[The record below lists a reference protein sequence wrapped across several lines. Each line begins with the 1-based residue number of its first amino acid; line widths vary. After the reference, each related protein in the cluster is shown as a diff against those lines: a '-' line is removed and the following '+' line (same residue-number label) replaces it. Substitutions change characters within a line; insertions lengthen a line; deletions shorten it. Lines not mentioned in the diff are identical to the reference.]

1 MMQRAFGVPD
11 PVDVTS
17 SATLN
22 HTMPY
27 RSALRAH
34 VLASMATAAP
44 AGDEGGPTGVL
55 NRACRTIVAELAL
68 MGAAVNLMSS
78 GSGAE
83 AVVGSSDALS
93 ARVDD
98 LQLTVGEGPCHDALA
113 THRPVQAANLA
124 VETRWP
130 GYCSVAQE
138 LGVQAVFAFPLQLGA
153 VSLGVMDIYAAV
165 PTTLDA
171 AQLALALAFAEIATE
186 TLLHQARPG
195 GGSFLD
201 PGIRTA
207 IGSRA
212 EIYQAQGM
220 VMIDLGTS
228 LVDALVRIRAFSF
241 SHHRSLGDVAHD
253 IVTGTLRLERAFVE
267 GEGQL

>member
-11 PVDVTS
+11 PVDATS
-17 SATLN
+17 TAEIMDS
-22 HTMPY
+22 MPY

-44 AGDEGGPTGVL
+44 VGGEGGPTGVL
-55 NRACRTIVAELAL
+55 NRVCRTIVAELGV

-78 GSGAE
+78 GSAAE
-83 AVVGSSDALS
+83 AVVGSSDAVS

-98 LQLTVGEGPCHDALA
+98 LQLTVGEGPCHEALA
-113 THRPVQAANLA
+113 TCRPVQAANLA
-124 VETRWP
+124 LETRWP
-130 GYCSVAQE
+130 GYCSLAQE
-138 LGVQAVFAFPLQLGA
+138 HGVHAVFAFPLQLGA
-153 VSLGVMDIYAAV
+153 VSLGVLDIYAAV
-165 PTTLDA
+165 PTTLDEG
-171 AQLALALAFAEIATE
+171 QLSLALAFAEIATE
-186 TLLHQARPG
+186 TLLHKARPG
-195 GGSFLD
+195 RESFLD

-241 SHHRSLGDVAHD
+241 GHHRSLGDVAHD
-253 IVTGTLRLERAFVE
+253 IVTGTLRLDDALP
-267 GEGQL
+267 GDGHA